1 MLDSFSQKI
10 LALLQRDARRS
21 VQEISEQVGLSST
34 PCWRRIKDMEQQG
47 IIQRYTALLD
57 HEKLGLHICAIL
69 QIRLNRFDEGAA
81 HAFEQALSEWPQV
94 IECYRTSGTSDYIVK
109 VLSADVASYDHFLQ
123 TKLMKQ
129 VSIAQVTG
137 DLVLKQLKVAGELP
151 LAISQ

>member
-34 PCWRRIKDMEQQG
+34 PCWRRIKDMEQHG

-69 QIRLNRFDEGAA
+69 HVRLNRYDDSAA
-81 HAFEQALSEWPQV
+81 QTFEQSLTQWPQV
-94 IECYRTSGTSDYIVK
+94 VECYRTSGCSDYILK
-109 VLSADVASYDHFLQ
+109 VLSHDVASYDHFLQ
-123 TKLMKQ
+123 DQLMKLP
-129 VSIAQVTG
+129 SIARVSG
-137 DLVLKQLKVAGELP
+137 DLVLKQVKYAGELP
-151 LAISQ
+151 L